1 MEEYK
6 KSQRGSAP
14 FLASRWWW
22 REMRWRQRVR
32 MRAKS
37 RRRVR
42 MGMKMKLVLERPG
55 G

>member
-22 REMRWRQRVR
+22 REMRRQQRVR